1 MAMDDARTEI
11 SIRVGRD
18 EDSEGLIALVSGCFE
33 EYEGCVLNLD
43 GIDADLI
50 APATAFNGQGG
61 RFWVA
66 AVGGKIVGS
75 IGYGVK
81 DGGETVEL
89 KKLYV
94 NREYRRRG
102 LASRLYDLVHG
113 AAVDHGATTIDLWSD
128 TRFLEAHAFYL
139 SKGFDLQPETRH
151 LNDPSKTT
159 EYHFA
164 LRL

>member
-1 MAMDDARTEI
+1 MAGPADQDKIT
-11 SIRVGRD
+11 IRDGRD
-18 EDSEGLIALVSGCFE
+18 GDSPGLIALVGGCFA
-33 EYEGCVLNLD
+33 EYEGCVLDLQ

-50 APATAFNGQGG
+50 DPATAFERQGG
-61 RFWVA
+61 HLWVA
-66 AVGGKIVGS
+66 VAGGKIVAS

-94 NREYRRRG
+94 NREFRRRG
-102 LASRLYDLVHG
+102 LASRLYKLVHG
-113 AAVDHGATTIDLWSD
+113 AAVDRGAEAIDLWSD

-139 SKGFDLQPETRH
+139 SKGFEQLAESRF

-159 EYHFA
+159 EYHFE

>member
-1 MAMDDARTEI
+1 MAGPEERDKIT
-11 SIRVGRD
+11 IRDGRD
-18 EDSEGLIALVSGCFE
+18 GDSPGLIALVGSCFE
-33 EYEGCVLNLD
+33 EYEGCVLDLD

-50 APATAFNGQGG
+50 DPATAFKRQGG
-61 RFWVA
+61 RLWVA
-66 AVGGKIVGS
+66 VAGGKIVGS

-102 LASRLYDLVHG
+102 LASRLYGLVHG
-113 AAVDHGATTIDLWSD
+113 AAVEHRAKAIDLWSD

-139 SKGFDLQPETRH
+139 SKGFEQLAESRF

-164 LRL
+164 RRL

>member
-18 EDSEGLIALVSGCFE
+18 EDSEGLIALVGGCFE
-33 EYEGCVLNLD
+33 EYEGCVLDLD

-66 AVGGKIVGS
+66 AVAGNIVGS
-75 IGYGVK
+75 IGYTLK
-81 DGGETVEL
+81 DQGATVEL

-94 NREYRRRG
+94 NHEFRRRG

-113 AAVDHGATTIDLWSD
+113 AAVDHGAKAIDLWSD

-139 SKGFDLQPETRH
+139 SKGFELLPESRH
-151 LNDPSKTT
+151 LNDPSNTT
-159 EYHFA
+159 EYHFK
-164 LRL
+164 LGL